1 MSTLSR
7 TPYGY
12 WGDCCLD
19 FKTTLDLSIDSHNAG
34 NLLFISDMS
43 ASSLS
48 TVHSCHKF
56 IVPKGLLMNS
66 DLLVYSWFTQAS
78 FKPWDPKHVK
88 TILRKPYLGLV
99 VLHLMLWMPNSDPTI
114 WYLSPNWDSDHD
126 FPVFNCPTLIG
137 LCTLRFWFLADLER
151 NTVNLIK
158 STFWPYLIAIC
169 LFVFLSSWGLCNLL
183 SNLIIL

>member
-34 NLLFISDMS
+34 NLLFISDMF
-43 ASSLS
+43 ASCLS

-78 FKPWDPKHVK
+78 FKPWDPKQDNI
-88 TILRKPYLGLV
+88 TQ
-99 VLHLMLWMPNSDPTI
+99 
-114 WYLSPNWDSDHD
+114 
-126 FPVFNCPTLIG
+126 
-137 LCTLRFWFLADLER
+137 
-151 NTVNLIK
+151 TVPWTGGPSSHAMNAK
-158 STFWPYLIAIC
+158 FWPYHLIPQPK
-169 LFVFLSSWGLCNLL
+169 LRFRPRFSSFQL
-183 SNLIIL
+183 SNSDWPVHPQVLVLGWPREEYSQFN